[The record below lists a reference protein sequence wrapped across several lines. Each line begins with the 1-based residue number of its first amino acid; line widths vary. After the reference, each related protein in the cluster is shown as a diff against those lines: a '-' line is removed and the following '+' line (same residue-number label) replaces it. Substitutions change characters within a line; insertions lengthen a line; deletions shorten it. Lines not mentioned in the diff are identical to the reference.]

1 MSMLGID
8 YEKIIR
14 KTDRLIIRPMQK
26 EDFLI
31 VKENLDEQG
40 SQKNKYDEEEIEF
53 VHNYTEEVFEKHL
66 KASREYSTNDN
77 AYTFKV
83 FKKSDGKYIGGII
96 IKTIQRKN
104 FQWSEI
110 GYWLLNQY
118 WGNGYGSE
126 LIKAG
131 IDIAFK
137 ELGFHRVEAQ
147 INLDNIASQRAAE
160 NAGMELECIRKGF
173 IYEFGEWT
181 DNMVYMI
188 NNIEDT
194 KH

>member
-1 MSMLGID
+1 MSILTID

-14 KTDRLIIRPMQK
+14 KTDRLIVRPMRK
-26 EDFLI
+26 DDFLI
-31 VKENLDEQG
+31 VKESLNGQ
-40 SQKNKYDEEEIEF
+40 SVQKNKYDEEEIEF
-53 VHNYTEEVFEKHL
+53 ANNYTEEVFERHL
-66 KASREYSTNDN
+66 KSSREYSANDN
-77 AYTFKV
+77 AYIFKV
-83 FKKSDGKYIGGII
+83 FKKSDGKYIGGILLKPI
-96 IKTIQRKN
+96 LRKN

-160 NAGMELECIRKGF
+160 KAEMELECIRKGF

-181 DNMVYMI
+181 DNMIYII

-194 KH
+194 KE

>member
-1 MSMLGID
+1 MSILTID

-53 VHNYTEEVFEKHL
+53 VNNYTEEVFENHL

-96 IKTIQRKN
+96 IKNIQRKN

-188 NNIEDT
+188 NTIEDT
-194 KH
+194 KQ